1 MTLREKFGRLVLLEE
16 TDSSPLGNEYRAA
29 RLGPSGFDR
38 LVTVLR
44 FSQRVSADA
53 EGTKRLVEEARLAAQ
68 IHSPG
73 LVKMLGVG
81 RVGPSFYL
89 STELVEGRS
98 VRAVLESCREGGF
111 PFGADHALMIA
122 SRTAAGLEA
131 LHGRKD
137 EAGQPLLHG
146 LIGPRQL
153 IVAFDGEVKVKGLG
167 LWPALGQTGLL
178 PPEERAY
185 LAPEQAT
192 GRGDERSDVYA
203 LGLVLLETLSGQA
216 TDGSDPLQRIPA
228 ARIAP
233 PGGEPG
239 PLPTPLASLLR
250 RALAADPAARFPRIS
265 ELRRG
270 IDALL
275 FSGDFTPTTFDLA
288 FFMHTLFRED
298 VEGDARAVEEAR
310 GADYS
315 DLLADEAAKAQ
326 PAASPQT
333 EPVDAQPAPPPPVEA
348 PASAPTEVPA
358 PTVPDPA
365 ARPAS
370 PALPLVLLRRA
381 PPLPSL
387 PPCSPLRPL
396 RPLRRLRLRRTH
408 DRARASRASPS
419 LRREASAREASARE
433 ASAREAA
440 SRIALGGTAAAGTRR
455 RPSPGQWGAIGLA
468 VVLLG
473 GGVAGWV
480 YFAGRR
486 AAVTAARAAEQVA
499 AEVRVREL
507 ETRIAQLETEKAAAE
522 SRAAEEARLALEKQ
536 AAAGGQTADP
546 AAIERAQEEAR
557 RRARLEQ
564 ERQQQEELQ
573 RLANEKRAEE
583 QRLAAAAAALAVA
596 APPTPLPTPTPVPV
610 EFVPLP
616 PPLAT
621 TPTGSATGSA
631 GPASQPQ
638 SQEPTTQATPG
649 LPVAATAQATGRIAP
664 ADPSDPAVRAPGLLS
679 EDPVPYP
686 RRAAAAR
693 LATTVVVV
701 VRALIDE
708 TGRVTEAA
716 ITQASGQPPEMG
728 FDDAALKRV
737 RSRKYRP
744 ARRHDIPMPIWVVI
758 RVEFRPPAQR

>member
-1 MTLREKFGRLVLLEE
+1 MALREKFGRLVLLEE

-44 FSQRVSADA
+44 FSQHVSADA
-53 EGTKRLVEEARLAAQ
+53 ESTKRLVEEARLAAQ

-98 VRAVLESCREGGF
+98 VRAVLTSCREGGF

-122 SRTAAGLEA
+122 SRTAAGLEP

-146 LIGPRQL
+146 LIGTRQL
-153 IVAFDGEVKVKGLG
+153 VVAFDGEVKVKGLG
-167 LWPALGQTGLL
+167 LWAALGQTDLL

-216 TDGSDPLQRIPA
+216 TDGSDPLQRIA
-228 ARIAP
+228 VARITP
-233 PGGEPG
+233 PGGEPC
-239 PLPTPLASLLR
+239 PLPPPLESLLR
-250 RALAADPAARFPRIS
+250 RALAADPAARFPRIA

-298 VEGDARAVEEAR
+298 VERDARAVEEAR
-310 GADYS
+310 GADYGEF
-315 DLLADEAAKAQ
+315 LAEEAAKAQ
-326 PAASPQT
+326 PAASPSPQT
-333 EPVDAQPAPPPPVEA
+333 EPVGAPPPAPTPPVEA

-365 ARPAS
+365 VRPAPPAPPPRPAAPGSETASDARPS
-370 PALPLVLLRRA
+370 
-381 PPLPSL
+381 
-387 PPCSPLRPL
+387 
-396 RPLRRLRLRRTH
+396 
-408 DRARASRASPS
+408 ARVA
-419 LRREASAREASARE
+419 RESVAREAA
-433 ASAREAA
+433 AREAA
-440 SRIALGGTAAAGTRR
+440 SRISLGGAAASTRR
-455 RPSPGQWGAIGLA
+455 RLSPGHWGAIGLA
-468 VVLLG
+468 AAVLLG
-473 GGVAGWV
+473 GGGAGRL
-480 YFAGRR
+480 YFARQR
-486 AAVTAARAAEQVA
+486 PAAPSAEQVA
-499 AEVRVREL
+499 AEARVREL
-507 ETRIAQLETEKAAAE
+507 EARIAQLETEKAAAE
-522 SRAAEEARLALEKQ
+522 SRAAEEVRQALEKQ
-536 AAAGGQTADP
+536 AAAVGGTADP
-546 AAIERAQEEAR
+546 EAIERAQEEAR

-564 ERQQQEELQ
+564 EREQQEELQ

-583 QRLAAAAAALAVA
+583 QRLAAAAAALAA
-596 APPTPLPTPTPVPV
+596 SAPPTPFPAPTPVPV
-610 EFVPLP
+610 ELVPLP
-616 PPLAT
+616 PPRAAT
-621 TPTGSATGSA
+621 QPG
-631 GPASQPQ
+631 SQPQ

-649 LPVAATAQATGRIAP
+649 LPVAATAPPAGRVAP
-664 ADPSDPAVRAPGLLS
+664 ADPADPAVRAPGLLS

-686 RRAAAAR
+686 RRAATAR
-693 LATTVVVV
+693 IATTVVVV

-708 TGRVTEAA
+708 TGRVTEAS
-716 ITQASGQPPEMG
+716 ITQASGQAPEMG
-728 FDDAALKRV
+728 FDEAALKRV

-744 ARRHDIPMPIWVVI
+744 ARRHDVPVPIWVII

>member
-1 MTLREKFGRLVLLEE
+1 
-16 TDSSPLGNEYRAA
+16 
-29 RLGPSGFDR
+29 
-38 LVTVLR
+38 
-44 FSQRVSADA
+44 
-53 EGTKRLVEEARLAAQ
+53 
-68 IHSPG
+68 
-73 LVKMLGVG
+73 MLGVG

-370 PALPLVLLRRA
+370 PVLPLV
-381 PPLPSL
+381 PPP
-387 PPCSPLRPL
+387 R
-396 RPLRRLRLRRTH
+396 
-408 DRARASRASPS
+408 
-419 LRREASAREASARE
+419 
-433 ASAREAA
+433 
-440 SRIALGGTAAAGTRR
+440 
-455 RPSPGQWGAIGLA
+455 
-468 VVLLG
+468 
-473 GGVAGWV
+473 
-480 YFAGRR
+480 
-486 AAVTAARAAEQVA
+486 
-499 AEVRVREL
+499 
-507 ETRIAQLETEKAAAE
+507 
-522 SRAAEEARLALEKQ
+522 
-536 AAAGGQTADP
+536 P
-546 AAIERAQEEAR
+546 AAPVAPAVPAAR
-557 RRARLEQ
+557 RRCSA
-564 ERQQQEELQ
+564 
-573 RLANEKRAEE
+573 APAAP
-583 QRLAAAAAALAVA
+583 AAAAAATGGGRTIERARRARVVARESVA
-596 APPTPLPTPTPVPV
+596 ASPSHAKLPHAKPPHAK
-610 EFVPLP
+610 P
-616 PPLAT
+616 PHAKRR
-621 TPTGSATGSA
+621 
-631 GPASQPQ
+631 PASRSEALQPR
-638 SQEPTTQATPG
+638 ARDG
-649 LPVAATAQATGRIAP
+649 GRA
-664 ADPSDPAVRAPGLLS
+664 RASGGRSAWLS
-679 EDPVPYP
+679 SCW
-686 RRAAAAR
+686 AAAW
-693 LATTVVVV
+693 
-701 VRALIDE
+701 RAGS
-708 TGRVTEAA
+708 TSPAGA
-716 ITQASGQPPEMG
+716 PP
-728 FDDAALKRV
+728 
-737 RSRKYRP
+737 
-744 ARRHDIPMPIWVVI
+744 
-758 RVEFRPPAQR
+758 

>member
-44 FSQRVSADA
+44 FSQAVSADA

-228 ARIAP
+228 ARIVP

-370 PALPLVLLRRA
+370 PALPLVPPPRPAAPA
-381 PPLPSL
+381 PPAVPAAPASANAA
-387 PPCSPLRPL
+387 
-396 RPLRRLRLRRTH
+396 
-408 DRARASRASPS
+408 DARSTARVA
-419 LRREASAREASARE
+419 REASAREASARE
-433 ASAREAA
+433 TSARETSARETSAREAA

-468 VVLLG
+468 VVLLA

-486 AAVTAARAAEQVA
+486 AAVTAARAAEQAA
-499 AEVRVREL
+499 AEARVREL

-522 SRAAEEARLALEKQ
+522 SLAADEARLALEKQ

-557 RRARLEQ
+557 RKARLEQ

-583 QRLAAAAAALAVA
+583 QRIAVALAAATP
-596 APPTPLPTPTPVPV
+596 PPTPLPMPTPVPV
-610 EFVPLP
+610 DFVPLP
-616 PPLAT
+616 APLAAR
-621 TPTGSATGSA
+621 PAGSATGSA
-631 GPASQPQ
+631 GPASQPQSQ

-686 RRAAAAR
+686 RRAAATR

-708 TGRVTEAA
+708 TGHVTEAA